1 MSHVS
6 RLPGL
11 AVATVGLTHFVTPD
25 AYASITEAAFPDNI
39 RRHTYVD
46 GGIETLIGVGL
57 TAARTRK
64 AALVG
69 LSAYAVYLGVSI
81 LRNR

>member
-1 MSHVS
+1 MSFVS

-11 AVATVGLTHFVTPD
+11 AVATVGLTHFVRPD
-25 AYASITEAAFPDNI
+25 AYASITEAAFPDDV
-39 RRHTYVD
+39 RRHTYID
-46 GGIETLIGVGL
+46 GGIETAIGLGL
-57 TAARTRK
+57 LTPRTRK

-69 LSAYAVYLGVSI
+69 LAAYTGYLGINI